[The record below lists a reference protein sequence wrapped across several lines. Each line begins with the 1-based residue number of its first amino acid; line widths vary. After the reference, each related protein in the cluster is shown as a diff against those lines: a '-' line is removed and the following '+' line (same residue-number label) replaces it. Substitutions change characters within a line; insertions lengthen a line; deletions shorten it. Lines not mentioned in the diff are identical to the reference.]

1 MIIRF
6 YFSGMKDMELTP
18 CNKDG
23 QEKISVWL
31 MDCYI
36 LALVNALISKCFCMY
51 IIDVNGI
58 LFLYQKRLL
67 LRTFQ
72 KWVAKLQGFAIIN
85 AWQHLGKRK
94 SASHKK

>member
-67 LRTFQ
+67 LRDISKMGCKIAGICYNKCVETFWQQ
-72 KWVAKLQGFAIIN
+72 KISKP
-85 AWQHLGKRK
+85 
-94 SASHKK
+94 